1 MRHREPW
8 SVEPDTSIRQALDML
23 EERDVGALLVLDG
36 DRVAGIFSE
45 RDYARRVGL
54 KDKFSNETPVK
65 KVMSTD
71 VVYVSPAE
79 SMEQCMALM
88 TSKDIRHLPVIHD
101 ERLVGLVSIGDVVRA
116 VIADKDIQI
125 QQLENYVTSLLYG
138 G

>member
-1 MRHREPW
+1 
-8 SVEPDTSIRQALDML
+8 
-23 EERDVGALLVLDG
+23 VGALLVLDG

-71 VVYVSPAE
+71 VLYVSPAE